1 MLQKLRFIYKLFR
14 QLMFPHTYQ
23 DSSVQP
29 KCPNTQIL
37 LTSYICLSP
46 YVIFLSSFIGILF
59 GKVPWLVDSDS
70 ISTQCQYIDII
81 VNKKCMNSV
90 LQYEYKFTTF
100 QAIPNPKTLVP
111 PQYLSYAVPVPCS
124 LLHMPLQ
131 HKLFLHV

>member
-1 MLQKLRFIYKLFR
+1 MLQKRRFTYKLFR
-14 QLMFPHTYQ
+14 QLLFPHTYQ
-23 DSSVQP
+23 DSLVQP
-29 KCPNTQIL
+29 KCPNMQISF
-37 LTSYICLSP
+37 TSYIYLTP

-100 QAIPNPKTLVP
+100 QAIPNPKKESTSSVP
-111 PQYLSYAVPVPCS
+111 IIRSTCT
-124 LLHMPLQ
+124 
-131 HKLFLHV
+131 LFLAAHVVVTYQVN